1 MSVSLSRRVYLK
13 FARNATIFR
22 HFLAHL
28 SYNLAQELRH
38 LTKKG
43 DGKRK
48 KSSLQCYA
56 ILCERTDSPKALAS
70 VAGYMENGKF
80 HPINDIICHSAFA
93 ADLGVTFIIGE
104 QERRTLSQDGR
115 RHLELIPP

>member
-80 HPINDIICHSAFA
+80 HPINDSTYYVSIPEI
-93 ADLGVTFIIGE
+93 
-104 QERRTLSQDGR
+104 RRF
-115 RHLELIPP
+115 

>member
-48 KSSLQCYA
+48 KSSLQYYA

-80 HPINDIICHSAFA
+80 HPINDKEVPAFWIYCE
-93 ADLGVTFIIGE
+93 GCPPPHGE
-104 QERRTLSQDGR
+104 EQMQKA
-115 RHLELIPP
+115 